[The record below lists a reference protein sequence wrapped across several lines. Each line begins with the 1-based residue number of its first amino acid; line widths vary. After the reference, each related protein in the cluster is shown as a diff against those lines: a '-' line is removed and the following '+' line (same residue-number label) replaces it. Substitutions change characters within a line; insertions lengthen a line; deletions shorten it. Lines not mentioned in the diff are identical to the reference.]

1 MRTILSTILLVVF
14 ASFVGAKTTFT
25 PQDVE
30 RLLSK
35 MTLEE
40 KIGQMLQLNIDTLGE
55 GVGDDFRLD
64 EKRLH
69 EAIAVY
75 KVGSIL
81 NTPGPV
87 AMSTKH
93 WQEIVSRIQEV
104 SMKEIGIPC
113 LYGLDM
119 NHGASYTLGATFF
132 PQNINMGATFNAA
145 LTEEAGRITGY
156 ETRASDCPWTFCP
169 TVDLSRDPRWPRVWE
184 NFGEDALLNAVMGSA
199 AVRGFQ
205 GNDRNH
211 VDAFHIAA
219 CGKHYLGYG
228 SPRTGKDRTPVYM
241 PESEVREKCFAPFKA
256 MVEAGLLSIMV
267 NSGSING
274 QPVHASH
281 KYLTE
286 WLKEGLNWDGMIVT
300 DWSDINN
307 LYLREHV
314 ARDKKDAI
322 RIAINAGIDMSME
335 PYDLQFCTLLK
346 ELVLE
351 GKVSQSRI
359 DDAVRRILTLKY
371 RLGLFDQPNTGAGKA
386 YGDFGS
392 EQFAKVALQAAEES
406 MILLKNENNLLPLAK
421 DKMVN
426 GKLSNCKFLVTG
438 PNANQMRCL
447 NGGWSYTWQGNKT
460 DRFAQQ
466 YNTIFEAL
474 SHRFGSGNVVLE
486 QGVTYV
492 PEGAYYE
499 EDASRIEEAVRA
511 AQNVDVIIAC
521 VGENSYT
528 ETVGNLSDL
537 ALSDNQRRL
546 VKALAQTGKPIVLV
560 LNEGRPRLVS
570 DLEPLCKAVVNV
582 LLPGNYGAD
591 ALARLLAGDANFSGR
606 MPYTYPRNSAELTT
620 YDYRVSEHC
629 DRMAGAYD
637 YDATVNVQW
646 PFGFGLSYT
655 TFAYS
660 HLRVDKQHF
669 TKDDVL
675 TVSVDVTNTGQRLGK
690 ESVLLYSSDLVAS
703 LTPENRRLRAFQ
715 KVSLQPQETRTVTF
729 QLPASEL
736 AFVGSDGLWTL
747 EEGDFLLTIG
757 NDQVKVTCDQTTTW

>member
-1 MRTILSTILLVVF
+1 MRFLLSTILFVVF
-14 ASFVGAKTTFT
+14 ASQAGAKTAFSQ
-25 PQDVE
+25 QDVE
-30 RLLSK
+30 RLLQR

-55 GVGDDFRLD
+55 GIGDDFRLD

-119 NHGASYTLGATFF
+119 NHGASYTQGATFF
-132 PQNINMGATFNAA
+132 PQNINMGATFNPA
-145 LTEEAGRITGY
+145 LTEKAGRITAY

-205 GNDRNH
+205 GPDRNH

-228 SPRTGKDRTPVYM
+228 SPRTGKDRTPVYL

-256 MVEAGLLSIMV
+256 MVEAGMLSVMV

-281 KYLTE
+281 KFLTE

-314 ARDKKDAI
+314 ACDKKDAI

-359 DDAVRRILTLKY
+359 DDAVRRILTLKW
-371 RLGLFDQPNTGAGKA
+371 RLGLFDQPNTGKGKA
-386 YGDFGS
+386 YADFGS

-406 MILLKNENNLLPLAK
+406 MILLKNESDILPLTSHSSPLR
-421 DKMVN
+421 M
-426 GKLSNCKFLVTG
+426 LVTG

-447 NGGWSYTWQGNKT
+447 NGGWSYTWQGHKT
-460 DRFAQQ
+460 DRYAQR
-466 YNTIFEAL
+466 YNTIYEAL
-474 SHRFGSGNVVLE
+474 SNRFGSSNVVLE

-492 PEGAYYE
+492 PEGAYDE
-499 EDASRIEEAVRA
+499 EDASHIEQAVRA

-560 LNEGRPRLVS
+560 LNEGRPRLIS
-570 DLEPLCKAVVNV
+570 DLEPLCQAVVNI

-606 MPYTYPRNSAELTT
+606 MPYTYPRNPAELTT

-660 HLRVDKQHF
+660 NLRVDRQHF

-675 TVSVDVTNTGQRLGK
+675 TVSVDVTNTGTRAGQ

-703 LTPENRRLRAFQ
+703 LTPENRRLRQFE
-715 KVSLQPQETRTVTF
+715 KITLKPGETRIVTF
-729 QLPASEL
+729 RLPARQL
-736 AFVGSDGLWTL
+736 AFVGYDGRWTL
-747 EEGDFLLTIG
+747 EAGEFVLTVG
-757 NDQVKVTCDQTTTW
+757 NQKVTVTCDTTTGWQ

>member
-1 MRTILSTILLVVF
+1 MRILLSTIMVAF

-25 PQDVE
+25 SQDME
-30 RLLSK
+30 QLLQR

-40 KIGQMLQLNIDTLGE
+40 KIGQMLQLNIDGLGT
-55 GVGDDFRLD
+55 GKGDDFKLD
-64 EKRLH
+64 EEKLH

-87 AMSTKH
+87 AMSTKR
-93 WQEIVSRIQEV
+93 WQEVISRIQEV

-119 NHGASYTLGATFF
+119 NHGASYTVGATFF
-132 PQNINMGATFNAA
+132 PQNINMGATFNPA
-145 LTEEAGRITGY
+145 LTEEAGRITAY

-184 NFGEDALLNAVMGSA
+184 NYGEDALVNAVMGSA

-205 GNDRNH
+205 GSDRNH
-211 VDAFHIAA
+211 IDAFHIAA

-228 SPRTGKDRTPVYM
+228 SPRTGKDRTPAYI
-241 PESEVREKCFAPFKA
+241 PENELREKCFAPYKA
-256 MVEAGLLSIMV
+256 MVEAGMLSIMV
-267 NSGSING
+267 NSGSVNG

-281 KYLTE
+281 KWLTE
-286 WLKEGLNWDGMIVT
+286 WLKEGLDWDGMIVT

-307 LYLREHV
+307 LYKREHV

-322 RIAINAGIDMSME
+322 RIAINAGIDMSMD
-335 PYDLQFCTLLK
+335 PYDLKFCTLLK
-346 ELVLE
+346 ELVQE

-359 DDAVRRILTLKY
+359 DDAVRRILLMKY
-371 RLGLFDQPNTGAGKA
+371 RLGLFDQPNTGKGKA
-386 YGDFGS
+386 YADFGS
-392 EQFAKVALQAAEES
+392 GQFAKVALQAAEES
-406 MILLKNENNLLPLAK
+406 IILLKNESGLLPLSAAA
-421 DKMVN
+421 D
-426 GKLSNCKFLVTG
+426 GRGRGLRLLVTG

-447 NGGWSYTWQGNKT
+447 NGGWSYTWQGNLT
-460 DRFAQQ
+460 DRYAQQ
-466 YNTIFEAL
+466 YNTIYEAL
-474 SHRFGSGNVVLE
+474 CNRFGSGNVVIE
-486 QGVTYV
+486 QGVTYI
-492 PEGAYYE
+492 PEGGYQE
-499 EDASRIEEAVRA
+499 EEASHIDDAVRA

-560 LNEGRPRLVS
+560 LNEGRPRLIN
-570 DLEPLCKAVVNV
+570 DLEPLCQAVIDI

-591 ALARLLAGDANFSGR
+591 ALARLLAGDTNFSGR
-606 MPYTYPRNSAELTT
+606 LPYTYPRNSADLTT

-646 PFGFGLSYT
+646 PFGYGLSYT

-660 HLRVDKQHF
+660 NMRVDKPRF
-669 TKDDVL
+669 SKDDIL
-675 TVSVDVTNTGQRLGK
+675 TVSIDVTNTGNREGK
-690 ESVLLYSSDLVAS
+690 ESVLLFSSDLIAS
-703 LTPENRRLRAFQ
+703 LTPENRRLRAFE
-715 KVSLQPQETRTVTF
+715 KVTLQPKETRTVTF
-729 QLPASEL
+729 SLPAKDL
-736 AFVGSDGLWTL
+736 AFVGTDGQWVL
-747 EEGDFLLTIG
+747 EEGDFRLTIG
-757 NDQVKVTCDQTTTW
+757 SEQITVTCE

>member
-241 PESEVREKCFAPFKA
+241 PENEVREKCFAPFKA

-300 DWSDINN
+300 DWADINN

-392 EQFAKVALQAAEES
+392 EQFAGVALQAAEES
-406 MILLKNENNLLPLAK
+406 MILLKNENNLLPLSPQPPAL
-421 DKMVN
+421 KM
-426 GKLSNCKFLVTG
+426 LVTG

-460 DRFAQQ
+460 DRYAQQ

-499 EDASRIEEAVRA
+499 EDASRIEQAVRA
-511 AQNVDVIIAC
+511 AQDVDVIIAC

-537 ALSDNQRRL
+537 ALSHNQRRL

-660 HLRVDKQHF
+660 HLRVDKSHF

-690 ESVLLYSSDLVAS
+690 EAVLLYSSDLVAS

-757 NDQVKVTCDQTTTW
+757 THQVKVTCDQTTTW

>member
-1 MRTILSTILLVVF
+1 MRILLSTIMVAF

-25 PQDVE
+25 SQDME
-30 RLLSK
+30 QLLQR

-40 KIGQMLQLNIDTLGE
+40 KIGQMLQLNIDGLGT
-55 GVGDDFRLD
+55 GKGDDFILD
-64 EKRLH
+64 EEKLH

-87 AMSTKH
+87 AMSTKR
-93 WQEIVSRIQEV
+93 WQEVISRIQEV

-132 PQNINMGATFNAA
+132 PQNINMGATFNPA
-145 LTEEAGRITGY
+145 LTEEAGRITAY

-184 NFGEDALLNAVMGSA
+184 NYGEDALVNAVMGSA

-205 GNDRNH
+205 GSDRNH
-211 VDAFHIAA
+211 IDAFHIAA

-228 SPRTGKDRTPVYM
+228 SPRTGKDRTPAYI
-241 PESEVREKCFAPFKA
+241 PENELREKCFAPYKA
-256 MVEAGLLSIMV
+256 MVEAGMLSIMV
-267 NSGSING
+267 NSGSVNG

-281 KYLTE
+281 KWLTE
-286 WLKEGLNWDGMIVT
+286 WLKEGLDWDGMIVT

-307 LYLREHV
+307 LYKREHV

-322 RIAINAGIDMSME
+322 RIAINAGIDMSMD
-335 PYDLQFCTLLK
+335 PYDLKFCTLLK
-346 ELVLE
+346 ELVQE

-359 DDAVRRILTLKY
+359 DDAVRRILLMKY
-371 RLGLFDQPNTGAGKA
+371 RLGLFDQPNTGKGKA
-386 YGDFGS
+386 YADFGS
-392 EQFAKVALQAAEES
+392 VQFAKVALQAAEES
-406 MILLKNENNLLPLAK
+406 IILLKNESNLLPLAP
-421 DKMVN
+421 
-426 GKLSNCKFLVTG
+426 LSLGEGSGVRLLVTG

-447 NGGWSYTWQGNKT
+447 NGGWSYTWQGNLT
-460 DRFAQQ
+460 DRYAQQ
-466 YNTIFEAL
+466 YNTIYEAL
-474 SHRFGSGNVVLE
+474 CNRFGSGNVVIE
-486 QGVTYV
+486 QGVTYI
-492 PEGAYYE
+492 PEGGYQE
-499 EDASRIEEAVRA
+499 EEASHIDDAVRA

-560 LNEGRPRLVS
+560 LNEGRPRLIN
-570 DLEPLCKAVVNV
+570 DLEPLCQAVIDI

-591 ALARLLAGDANFSGR
+591 ALARLLAGDTNFSGR
-606 MPYTYPRNSAELTT
+606 LPYTYPRNSADLAT

-646 PFGFGLSYT
+646 PFGYGLSYT

-660 HLRVDKQHF
+660 NMRVDKPRF
-669 TKDDVL
+669 SKDDIL
-675 TVSVDVTNTGQRLGK
+675 TVSIDVTNTGNREGK

-703 LTPENRRLRAFQ
+703 LTPENRRLRAFE
-715 KVSLQPQETRTVTF
+715 KVTLQPKETRTVTF
-729 QLPASEL
+729 SLPAKNL
-736 AFVGSDGLWTL
+736 AFVGTDGQWLL
-747 EEGDFLLTIG
+747 EEGDFRLTIG
-757 NDQVKVTCDQTTTW
+757 SEQITVTCE

>member
-1 MRTILSTILLVVF
+1 MRTLLSTIMTVVF

-30 RLLSK
+30 RLLQR

-64 EKRLH
+64 EKRLY

-87 AMSTKH
+87 AMSTKR

-113 LYGLDM
+113 LYGVDM
-119 NHGASYTLGATFF
+119 NHGASYTQGATFF
-132 PQNINMGATFNAA
+132 PQNINMGATFNPA

-184 NFGEDALLNAVMGSA
+184 NYGEDALVNAVMGSA

-256 MVEAGLLSIMV
+256 MVEAGLLSVMV

-307 LYLREHV
+307 LYQREHV

-351 GKVSQSRI
+351 GKVSQHRI
-359 DDAVRRILTLKY
+359 DDAVRRILTLKF
-371 RLGLFDQPNTGAGKA
+371 RLGLFDQPNTGKGKA
-386 YGDFGS
+386 YADFGS
-392 EQFAKVALQAAEES
+392 EKFAKVALQAAEES
-406 MILLKNENNLLPLAK
+406 MILLKNDDKILPLSPQPSAL
-421 DKMVN
+421 KM
-426 GKLSNCKFLVTG
+426 LVTG

-460 DRFAQQ
+460 DRYAQQ
-466 YNTIFEAL
+466 YNTIYEAL
-474 SHRFGSGNVVLE
+474 SNRFGSDNVVLE

-492 PEGAYYE
+492 PEGAYQE
-499 EDASRIEEAVRA
+499 EDASRIEQAVRA
-511 AQNVDVIIAC
+511 AQDVDVIIAC

-546 VKALAQTGKPIVLV
+546 VKALAKTGKPIILV
-560 LNEGRPRLVS
+560 LNEGRPRLVN
-570 DLEPLCKAVVNV
+570 DLEPLCKAVVNI

-591 ALARLLAGDANFSGR
+591 ALVRLLAGDANFSGR

-660 HLRVDKQHF
+660 NLRVDKQRF

-675 TVSVDVTNTGQRLGK
+675 TVSVDVTNTGHRVGK

-703 LTPENRRLRAFQ
+703 LTPENRRLRAFE
-715 KVSLQPQETRTVTF
+715 KILLQPQETRTVTF
-729 QLPASEL
+729 RLPAKDLS
-736 AFVGSDGLWTL
+736 FVGPNGQWLL
-747 EEGDFLLTIG
+747 EEGDFRLTVGSESLL
-757 NDQVKVTCDQTTTW
+757 VTCE

>member
-1 MRTILSTILLVVF
+1 MVAF

-25 PQDVE
+25 SQDME
-30 RLLSK
+30 RLLQR

-40 KIGQMLQLNIDTLGE
+40 KIGQMLQLNIDGLGK
-55 GVGDDFRLD
+55 GKGDDFILD
-64 EKRLH
+64 EEKLH
-69 EAIAVY
+69 EAIGVY

-87 AMSTKH
+87 AMSTKR
-93 WQEIVSRIQEV
+93 WQEVISRIQEV

-132 PQNINMGATFNAA
+132 PQNINMGATFNPA
-145 LTEEAGRITGY
+145 LTEEAGRITAY

-184 NFGEDALLNAVMGSA
+184 NYGEDALVNAVMGSA

-205 GNDRNH
+205 GSDRNH
-211 VDAFHIAA
+211 IDAFHIAA

-228 SPRTGKDRTPVYM
+228 SPRTGKDRTPAYI
-241 PESEVREKCFAPFKA
+241 PENELREKCFAPYKA
-256 MVEAGLLSIMV
+256 MVEAGMLSIMV
-267 NSGSING
+267 NSGSVNG

-281 KYLTE
+281 KWLTE
-286 WLKEGLNWDGMIVT
+286 WLKEGLDWDGMIVT

-307 LYLREHV
+307 LYKREHV

-322 RIAINAGIDMSME
+322 RIAINAGIDMSMD
-335 PYDLQFCTLLK
+335 PYDLKFCTLLK
-346 ELVLE
+346 ELVQE

-359 DDAVRRILTLKY
+359 DDAVRRILLMKY
-371 RLGLFDQPNTGAGKA
+371 RLGLFDQPNTGKGKA
-386 YGDFGS
+386 YADFGCV
-392 EQFAKVALQAAEES
+392 QFAKVALQAAEES
-406 MILLKNENNLLPLAK
+406 IILLKNESGLLPLSP
-421 DKMVN
+421 
-426 GKLSNCKFLVTG
+426 LSLGEGSGVRLLVTG

-447 NGGWSYTWQGNKT
+447 NGGWSYTWQGNLT
-460 DRFAQQ
+460 DRYAQQ
-466 YNTIFEAL
+466 YNTIYEAL
-474 SHRFGSGNVVLE
+474 CNRFGSGNVVIE
-486 QGVTYV
+486 QGVTYI
-492 PEGAYYE
+492 PEGGYQE
-499 EDASRIEEAVRA
+499 EEASHIDDAVRA

-560 LNEGRPRLVS
+560 LNEGRPRLIN
-570 DLEPLCKAVVNV
+570 DLEPLCQAVIDI

-591 ALARLLAGDANFSGR
+591 ALARLLAGDTNFSGR
-606 MPYTYPRNSAELTT
+606 LPYTYPRNSADLAT

-646 PFGFGLSYT
+646 PFGYGLSYT

-660 HLRVDKQHF
+660 NMRVDKPRF
-669 TKDDVL
+669 SKDDIL
-675 TVSVDVTNTGQRLGK
+675 TVSIDVTNTGNREGK

-703 LTPENRRLRAFQ
+703 LTPENRRLRAFE
-715 KVSLQPQETRTVTF
+715 KVTLQPKETRTVTF
-729 QLPASEL
+729 SLPAKDL
-736 AFVGSDGLWTL
+736 AFVGTDGQWVL
-747 EEGDFLLTIG
+747 EEGDFRLTIG
-757 NDQVKVTCDQTTTW
+757 SEQITVTCE

>member
-1 MRTILSTILLVVF
+1 MVAF

-25 PQDVE
+25 SQDME
-30 RLLSK
+30 QLLQR

-40 KIGQMLQLNIDTLGE
+40 KIGQMLQLNIDGLGT
-55 GVGDDFRLD
+55 GKGDDFKLD
-64 EKRLH
+64 EEKLH

-87 AMSTKH
+87 AMSTKR
-93 WQEIVSRIQEV
+93 WQEVISRIQEV

-119 NHGASYTLGATFF
+119 NHGASYTVGATFF
-132 PQNINMGATFNAA
+132 PQNINMGATFNPA
-145 LTEEAGRITGY
+145 LTEEAGRITAY

-184 NFGEDALLNAVMGSA
+184 NYGEDALVNAVMGSA

-205 GNDRNH
+205 GSDRNH
-211 VDAFHIAA
+211 IDAFHIAA

-228 SPRTGKDRTPVYM
+228 SPRTGKDRTPAYI
-241 PESEVREKCFAPFKA
+241 PENELREKCFAPYKA
-256 MVEAGLLSIMV
+256 MVEAGMLSIMV
-267 NSGSING
+267 NSGSVNG

-281 KYLTE
+281 KWLTE
-286 WLKEGLNWDGMIVT
+286 WLKEGLDWDGMIVT

-307 LYLREHV
+307 LYKREHV

-322 RIAINAGIDMSME
+322 RIAINAGIDMSMD
-335 PYDLQFCTLLK
+335 PYDLKFCTLLK
-346 ELVLE
+346 ELVQE

-359 DDAVRRILTLKY
+359 DDAVRRILLMKY
-371 RLGLFDQPNTGAGKA
+371 RLGLFDQPNTGKGKA
-386 YGDFGS
+386 YADFGS
-392 EQFAKVALQAAEES
+392 GQFAKVALQAAEES
-406 MILLKNENNLLPLAK
+406 IILLKNESNLLPLAP
-421 DKMVN
+421 
-426 GKLSNCKFLVTG
+426 LSLGEGSGVRLLVTG

-447 NGGWSYTWQGNKT
+447 NGGWSYTWQGNLT
-460 DRFAQQ
+460 DRYAQQ
-466 YNTIFEAL
+466 YNTIYEAL
-474 SHRFGSGNVVLE
+474 CNRFGSGNVVIE
-486 QGVTYV
+486 QGVTYI
-492 PEGAYYE
+492 PEGGYQE
-499 EDASRIEEAVRA
+499 EEASHIDDAVRA

-560 LNEGRPRLVS
+560 LNEGRPRLIN
-570 DLEPLCKAVVNV
+570 DLEPLCQAVIDI

-591 ALARLLAGDANFSGR
+591 ALARLLAGDTNFSGR
-606 MPYTYPRNSAELTT
+606 LPYTYPRNSADLTT

-646 PFGFGLSYT
+646 PFGYGLSYT

-660 HLRVDKQHF
+660 NMRVDKPRF
-669 TKDDVL
+669 SKDDVL
-675 TVSVDVTNTGQRLGK
+675 TISIDVTNTGNREGK
-690 ESVLLYSSDLVAS
+690 ESVLLFSSDLVAS
-703 LTPENRRLRAFQ
+703 LTPENRRLRAFE
-715 KVSLQPQETRTVTF
+715 KVTLQPKETRTVTF
-729 QLPASEL
+729 SLPAKDL
-736 AFVGSDGLWTL
+736 AFVGTDGQWVL
-747 EEGDFLLTIG
+747 EEGDFRLTIG
-757 NDQVKVTCDQTTTW
+757 SEQITVTCE

>member
-1 MRTILSTILLVVF
+1 MRTLLSTIMTVVF

-30 RLLSK
+30 RLLQR

-64 EKRLH
+64 EKRLY

-119 NHGASYTLGATFF
+119 NHGASYTQGATFF
-132 PQNINMGATFNAA
+132 PQNINMGATFNPA

-184 NFGEDALLNAVMGSA
+184 NFGEDALVNAVMGSA

-256 MVEAGLLSIMV
+256 MVEAGLLSVMV

-300 DWSDINN
+300 DWADINN

-359 DDAVRRILTLKY
+359 DDAVRRILTLKF
-371 RLGLFDQPNTGAGKA
+371 RLGLFDQPNTGKGKA
-386 YGDFGS
+386 YADFGS
-392 EQFAKVALQAAEES
+392 EKFAKVALQAAEES
-406 MILLKNENNLLPLAK
+406 MILLKNENNILPLSSG
-421 DKMVN
+421 VR
-426 GKLSNCKFLVTG
+426 LLVTG

-460 DRFAQQ
+460 DRYAQQ
-466 YNTIFEAL
+466 YNTIYEAL
-474 SHRFGSGNVVLE
+474 SNRFGSSNVMLE

-492 PEGAYYE
+492 PEGAYDE
-499 EDASRIEEAVRA
+499 EDASRIEQAVRA
-511 AQNVDVIIAC
+511 AQDVDVIIAC

-546 VKALAQTGKPIVLV
+546 VKALAKTGKPIILV
-560 LNEGRPRLVS
+560 LNEGRPRLVN
-570 DLEPLCKAVVNV
+570 DLEPLCKAVVNI

-591 ALARLLAGDANFSGR
+591 ALVRLLAGDANFSGR

-655 TFAYS
+655 TFAYNN
-660 HLRVDKQHF
+660 LRVDKQRF

-675 TVSVDVTNTGQRLGK
+675 TVSVDVTNTGHRVGK

-703 LTPENRRLRAFQ
+703 LTPENRRLRAFE
-715 KVSLQPQETRTVTF
+715 KISLQPQETRTVTF
-729 QLPASEL
+729 RLPAQDLS
-736 AFVGSDGLWTL
+736 FVGPDGQWLL
-747 EEGDFLLTIG
+747 EEGDFRLTIG
-757 NDQVKVTCDQTTTW
+757 SESMLVTCE

>member
-1 MRTILSTILLVVF
+1 MRILLSTIMVAF

-25 PQDVE
+25 SQDME
-30 RLLSK
+30 QLLQR

-40 KIGQMLQLNIDTLGE
+40 KIGQMLQLNIDGLGT
-55 GVGDDFRLD
+55 GKGDDFKLD
-64 EKRLH
+64 EEKLH
-69 EAIAVY
+69 EAIGVY

-87 AMSTKH
+87 AMSTKR
-93 WQEIVSRIQEV
+93 WQEVISRIQEV

-132 PQNINMGATFNAA
+132 PQNINMGATFNPA
-145 LTEEAGRITGY
+145 LTEEAGRITAY

-184 NFGEDALLNAVMGSA
+184 NYGEDALVNAVMGSA

-205 GNDRNH
+205 GSDRNH
-211 VDAFHIAA
+211 IDAFHIAA

-228 SPRTGKDRTPVYM
+228 SPRTGKDRTPAYI
-241 PESEVREKCFAPFKA
+241 PENELREKCFAPYKA
-256 MVEAGLLSIMV
+256 MVEAGMLSIMV
-267 NSGSING
+267 NSGSVNG

-281 KYLTE
+281 KWLTE
-286 WLKEGLNWDGMIVT
+286 WLKEGLDWDGMIVT

-307 LYLREHV
+307 LYKREHV

-322 RIAINAGIDMSME
+322 RIAINAGIDMSMD
-335 PYDLQFCTLLK
+335 PYDLKFCTLLK
-346 ELVLE
+346 ELVQE

-359 DDAVRRILTLKY
+359 DDAVRRILLMKY
-371 RLGLFDQPNTGAGKA
+371 RLGLFDQPNTGKGKA
-386 YGDFGS
+386 YADFGS
-392 EQFAKVALQAAEES
+392 VQFAKVALQAAEES
-406 MILLKNENNLLPLAK
+406 IILLKNESNLLPLAP
-421 DKMVN
+421 
-426 GKLSNCKFLVTG
+426 LSLGEGSGVRLLVTG

-447 NGGWSYTWQGNKT
+447 NGGWSYTWQGNLT
-460 DRFAQQ
+460 DRYAQQ
-466 YNTIFEAL
+466 YNTIYEAL
-474 SHRFGSGNVVLE
+474 SNRFGSGNVVIE
-486 QGVTYV
+486 QGVTYI
-492 PEGAYYE
+492 PEGGYQE
-499 EDASRIEEAVRA
+499 EEASHIDDAVRA

-560 LNEGRPRLVS
+560 LNEGRPRLIN
-570 DLEPLCKAVVNV
+570 DLEPLCQAVIDI

-591 ALARLLAGDANFSGR
+591 ALARLLAGDTNFSGR
-606 MPYTYPRNSAELTT
+606 LPYTYPRNSADLAT

-646 PFGFGLSYT
+646 PFGYGLSYT

-660 HLRVDKQHF
+660 NMRVDKPRF
-669 TKDDVL
+669 SKDDIL
-675 TVSVDVTNTGQRLGK
+675 TVSIDVTNTGNREGK
-690 ESVLLYSSDLVAS
+690 ESVLLFSSDLVAS
-703 LTPENRRLRAFQ
+703 LTPENRRLRAFE
-715 KVSLQPQETRTVTF
+715 KVTLQPKETRTVTF
-729 QLPASEL
+729 SLPAKDL
-736 AFVGSDGLWTL
+736 AFVGTDGQWVL
-747 EEGDFLLTIG
+747 EEGDFRLTIG
-757 NDQVKVTCDQTTTW
+757 SEQITVTCDETSSWK

>member
-1 MRTILSTILLVVF
+1 MTKRTLFSTLFFVVF
-14 ASFVGAKTTFT
+14 AFQVGAKTTFT
-25 PQDVE
+25 SQDLE
-30 RLLSK
+30 QLLQR
-35 MTLEE
+35 MTLDE
-40 KIGQMLQLNIDTLGE
+40 KIGQMLQLNIDGLGE
-55 GVGDDFRLD
+55 GSGDDFKLD
-64 EKRLH
+64 EQKLH
-69 EAIAVY
+69 EAIATY

-87 AMSTKH
+87 AMSTKR
-93 WQEIVSRIQEV
+93 WQELVSRIQEV

-119 NHGASYTLGATFF
+119 NHGATYTQGATFF
-132 PQNINMGATFNAA
+132 PQNINMGATFNPA
-145 LTEEAGRITGY
+145 LTQEAGRITAY

-184 NFGEDALLNAVMGSA
+184 NFGEDALVNAVMGSA

-205 GNDRNH
+205 GDDRNH

-228 SPRTGKDRTPVYM
+228 SPRTGKDRTPAYM

-256 MVEAGLLSIMV
+256 MVEAGLLSVMV

-307 LYLREHV
+307 LYKREHV

-322 RIAINAGIDMSME
+322 RIAINAGIDMSMD

-346 ELVLE
+346 ELVQE

-359 DDAVRRILTLKY
+359 DDAVRRILLLKY
-371 RLGLFDQPNTGAGKA
+371 RLGLFDQPNTGKGKA
-386 YGDFGS
+386 YADFGS
-392 EQFAKVALQAAEES
+392 RQSAQVALQAAEES
-406 MILLKNENNLLPLAK
+406 MVLLKNESNLLPLTPQPSSITPHPSS
-421 DKMVN
+421 
-426 GKLSNCKFLVTG
+426 LRLLVTG

-447 NGGWSYTWQGNKT
+447 NGGWSYTWQGNQT
-460 DRFAQQ
+460 DRYAQQ
-466 YNTIFEAL
+466 YNTIYEAL
-474 SHRFGSGNVVLE
+474 SNRFGSSNVVLE

-492 PEGAYYE
+492 PEGAYQE
-499 EDASRIEEAVRA
+499 EIATGIEEAVRA

-560 LNEGRPRLVS
+560 LNEGRPRLIN
-570 DLEPLCKAVVNV
+570 DLEPLCQAVIDI
-582 LLPGNYGAD
+582 LLPGNYGGD

-606 MPYTYPRNSAELTT
+606 MPYTYPRNSADLTT

-629 DRMAGAYD
+629 ERMEGAYD

-646 PFGFGLSYT
+646 PFGYGLSYT

-660 HLRVDKQHF
+660 NLRVDKPHF

-675 TVSVDVTNTGQRLGK
+675 TVSIDVTNTGLREGK

-703 LTPENRRLRAFQ
+703 LTPENRRLRAFE
-715 KVSLQPQETRTVTF
+715 KVTLQPQEKRTVTF
-729 QLPASEL
+729 SLPAKDLS
-736 AFVGSDGLWTL
+736 FVGLEGQWLL
-747 EEGDFLLTIG
+747 EEGDFRLTCG
-757 NDQVKVTCDQTTTW
+757 TEQVTITCE

>member
-1 MRTILSTILLVVF
+1 MRILLSTIMVAF

-25 PQDVE
+25 SQDME
-30 RLLSK
+30 QLLQR

-40 KIGQMLQLNIDTLGE
+40 KIGQMLQLNIDGLGK
-55 GVGDDFRLD
+55 GKGDDFILD
-64 EKRLH
+64 EEKLH
-69 EAIAVY
+69 EAIGVY

-87 AMSTKH
+87 AMSTKR
-93 WQEIVSRIQEV
+93 WQEVISRIQEV

-113 LYGLDM
+113 IYGLDM

-132 PQNINMGATFNAA
+132 PQNINMGATFNPA
-145 LTEEAGRITGY
+145 LTEEAGRITAY

-184 NFGEDALLNAVMGSA
+184 NYGEDALVNAVMGSA

-205 GNDRNH
+205 GSDRNH
-211 VDAFHIAA
+211 IDAFHIAA

-228 SPRTGKDRTPVYM
+228 SPRTGKDRTPAYI
-241 PESEVREKCFAPFKA
+241 PENELREKCFAPYKA
-256 MVEAGLLSIMV
+256 MVEAGMLSIMV
-267 NSGSING
+267 NSGSVNG

-281 KYLTE
+281 KWLTE
-286 WLKEGLNWDGMIVT
+286 WLKEGLDWDGMIVT

-307 LYLREHV
+307 LYKREHV

-322 RIAINAGIDMSME
+322 RIAINAGIDMSMD
-335 PYDLQFCTLLK
+335 PYDLKFCTLLK
-346 ELVLE
+346 ELVQE

-359 DDAVRRILTLKY
+359 DDAVRRILLMKY
-371 RLGLFDQPNTGAGKA
+371 RLGLFDQPNTGKGKA
-386 YGDFGS
+386 YADFGS
-392 EQFAKVALQAAEES
+392 VQFAKVALQAAEES
-406 MILLKNENNLLPLAK
+406 IILLKNESNLLPLAP
-421 DKMVN
+421 
-426 GKLSNCKFLVTG
+426 LSLGEGSGVRLLVTG

-447 NGGWSYTWQGNKT
+447 NGGWSYTWQGNLT
-460 DRFAQQ
+460 DRYAQQ
-466 YNTIFEAL
+466 YNTIYEAL
-474 SHRFGSGNVVLE
+474 SNRFGSGNVVIE
-486 QGVTYV
+486 QGVTYI
-492 PEGAYYE
+492 PEGGYQE
-499 EDASRIEEAVRA
+499 EEASHIDDAVRA

-528 ETVGNLSDL
+528 ETVGNLSEL

-560 LNEGRPRLVS
+560 LNEGRPRLIN
-570 DLEPLCKAVVNV
+570 DLEPLCQAVIDI

-591 ALARLLAGDANFSGR
+591 ALARLLAGDTNFSGR
-606 MPYTYPRNSAELTT
+606 LPYTYPRNSADLTT

-646 PFGFGLSYT
+646 PFGYGLSYT

-660 HLRVDKQHF
+660 NMRVDKPRF
-669 TKDDVL
+669 SKDDIL
-675 TVSVDVTNTGQRLGK
+675 TVSIDVTNTGNREGK

-703 LTPENRRLRAFQ
+703 LTPENRRLRAFE
-715 KVSLQPQETRTVTF
+715 KVTLQPKETRTVTF
-729 QLPASEL
+729 SLPAKDL
-736 AFVGSDGLWTL
+736 AFVRTDGQWVL
-747 EEGDFLLTIG
+747 EEGDFRLTIG
-757 NDQVKVTCDQTTTW
+757 SERLTVTCE

>member
-1 MRTILSTILLVVF
+1 MVAF

-25 PQDVE
+25 SQDME
-30 RLLSK
+30 QLLQR

-40 KIGQMLQLNIDTLGE
+40 KIGQMLQLNIDGLGT
-55 GVGDDFRLD
+55 GKGDDFKLD
-64 EKRLH
+64 EEKLH

-87 AMSTKH
+87 AMSTKR
-93 WQEIVSRIQEV
+93 WQEVISRIQEV

-132 PQNINMGATFNAA
+132 PQNINMGATFNPA
-145 LTEEAGRITGY
+145 LTEEAGRITAY

-184 NFGEDALLNAVMGSA
+184 NYGEDALVNAVMGSA

-205 GNDRNH
+205 GSDRNH
-211 VDAFHIAA
+211 IDAFHIAA

-228 SPRTGKDRTPVYM
+228 SPRTGKDRTPAYI
-241 PESEVREKCFAPFKA
+241 PENELREKCFAPYKA
-256 MVEAGLLSIMV
+256 MVEAGMLSIMV
-267 NSGSING
+267 NSGSVNG

-281 KYLTE
+281 KWLTE

-307 LYLREHV
+307 LYKREHV

-322 RIAINAGIDMSME
+322 RIAINAGIDMSMD
-335 PYDLQFCTLLK
+335 PYDLKFCTLLK
-346 ELVLE
+346 ELVQE

-359 DDAVRRILTLKY
+359 DDAVRRILLMKY
-371 RLGLFDQPNTGAGKA
+371 RLGLFDQPNTGKGKA
-386 YGDFGS
+386 YADFGS
-392 EQFAKVALQAAEES
+392 VQFAKVALQAAEES
-406 MILLKNENNLLPLAK
+406 IILLKNESNLLPSLPSP
-421 DKMVN
+421 VE
-426 GKLSNCKFLVTG
+426 GVSLRLLVTG

-447 NGGWSYTWQGNKT
+447 NGGWSYTWQGNLT
-460 DRFAQQ
+460 DRYAQQ
-466 YNTIFEAL
+466 YNTIYEAL
-474 SHRFGSGNVVLE
+474 CNRFGSGNVVIE
-486 QGVTYV
+486 QGVTYI
-492 PEGAYYE
+492 PEGGYQE
-499 EDASRIEEAVRA
+499 EEASHIDDAVRA

-560 LNEGRPRLVS
+560 LNEGRPRLIN
-570 DLEPLCKAVVNV
+570 DLEPLCQAVIDI

-591 ALARLLAGDANFSGR
+591 ALARLLAGDTNFSGR
-606 MPYTYPRNSAELTT
+606 LPYTYPRNSADLTT

-646 PFGFGLSYT
+646 PFGYGLSYT

-660 HLRVDKQHF
+660 NMRVDKPRF
-669 TKDDVL
+669 SKDDIL
-675 TVSVDVTNTGQRLGK
+675 TVSIDVTNTGNREGK

-703 LTPENRRLRAFQ
+703 LTPENRRLRAFE
-715 KVSLQPQETRTVTF
+715 KVTLQPQETRTVTF
-729 QLPASEL
+729 SLPAKDL
-736 AFVGSDGLWTL
+736 AFVGTDGQWVL
-747 EEGDFLLTIG
+747 EEGDFRLTIG
-757 NDQVKVTCDQTTTW
+757 SEQLTVTCE

>member
-1 MRTILSTILLVVF
+1 MRILLSTIMVAF

-25 PQDVE
+25 SQDME
-30 RLLSK
+30 RLLQR

-40 KIGQMLQLNIDTLGE
+40 KIGQMLQLNIDGLGT
-55 GVGDDFRLD
+55 GKGDDFKLD
-64 EKRLH
+64 EEKLH

-87 AMSTKH
+87 AMSTKR
-93 WQEIVSRIQEV
+93 WQEVISRIQEV

-132 PQNINMGATFNAA
+132 PQNINMGATFNPA
-145 LTEEAGRITGY
+145 LTEEAGRITAY

-184 NFGEDALLNAVMGSA
+184 NYGEDALVNAVMGSA

-205 GNDRNH
+205 GSDRNH
-211 VDAFHIAA
+211 IDAFHIAA

-228 SPRTGKDRTPVYM
+228 SPRTGKDRTPAYI
-241 PESEVREKCFAPFKA
+241 PENELREKCFAPYKA
-256 MVEAGLLSIMV
+256 MVEAGMLSIMV
-267 NSGSING
+267 NSGSVNG

-281 KYLTE
+281 KWLTE
-286 WLKEGLNWDGMIVT
+286 WLKEGLGWDGMIVT

-307 LYLREHV
+307 LYKREHV

-322 RIAINAGIDMSME
+322 RIAINAGIDMSMD
-335 PYDLQFCTLLK
+335 PYDLKFCTLLK
-346 ELVLE
+346 ELVQE

-359 DDAVRRILTLKY
+359 DDAVRRILLMKY
-371 RLGLFDQPNTGAGKA
+371 RLGLFDQPNTGKGKA
-386 YGDFGS
+386 YTDFGS
-392 EQFAKVALQAAEES
+392 VQFAKVALQAAEES
-406 MILLKNENNLLPLAK
+406 IILLKNESNLLPLAP
-421 DKMVN
+421 
-426 GKLSNCKFLVTG
+426 LSLGEGSGVRLLVTG

-447 NGGWSYTWQGNKT
+447 NGGWSYTWQGNLT
-460 DRFAQQ
+460 DRYAQQ
-466 YNTIFEAL
+466 YNTIYEAL
-474 SHRFGSGNVVLE
+474 CNRFGSGNVVIE
-486 QGVTYV
+486 QGVTYI
-492 PEGAYYE
+492 PEGGYQE
-499 EDASRIEEAVRA
+499 EETSHIDDAVRA

-560 LNEGRPRLVS
+560 LNEGRPRLIN
-570 DLEPLCKAVVNV
+570 DLEPLCQAVIDI

-591 ALARLLAGDANFSGR
+591 ALARLLAGDTNFSGR
-606 MPYTYPRNSAELTT
+606 LPYTYPRNSADLTT

-646 PFGFGLSYT
+646 PFGYGLSYT

-660 HLRVDKQHF
+660 NMRVDKPRF
-669 TKDDVL
+669 SKDDIL
-675 TVSVDVTNTGQRLGK
+675 TVSIDVTNTGNREGK
-690 ESVLLYSSDLVAS
+690 ESILLYSSDLVAS
-703 LTPENRRLRAFQ
+703 LTPENRRLRAFE
-715 KVSLQPQETRTVTF
+715 KVTLQPQETRTVTF
-729 QLPASEL
+729 SLPAKDL
-736 AFVGSDGLWTL
+736 AFVGTDGQWVL
-747 EEGDFLLTIG
+747 EEGDFRLTIG
-757 NDQVKVTCDQTTTW
+757 SEQLTVTCE

>member
-1 MRTILSTILLVVF
+1 MRILLSTIMVAF

-25 PQDVE
+25 SQDME
-30 RLLSK
+30 QLLQR

-40 KIGQMLQLNIDTLGE
+40 KIGQMLQLNIDGLGT
-55 GVGDDFRLD
+55 GKGDDFKLD
-64 EKRLH
+64 EEKLH
-69 EAIAVY
+69 EAIGVY

-87 AMSTKH
+87 AMSTKR
-93 WQEIVSRIQEV
+93 WQEVISRIQEV

-132 PQNINMGATFNAA
+132 PQNINMGATFNPA
-145 LTEEAGRITGY
+145 LTEEAGRITAY
-156 ETRASDCPWTFCP
+156 ETRASNCPWTFCP

-184 NFGEDALLNAVMGSA
+184 NYGEDALVNAVMGSA

-205 GNDRNH
+205 GSDRNH
-211 VDAFHIAA
+211 IDAFHIAA

-228 SPRTGKDRTPVYM
+228 SPRTGKDRTPAYI
-241 PESEVREKCFAPFKA
+241 PENELREKCFAPYKA
-256 MVEAGLLSIMV
+256 MVEAGMLSIMV
-267 NSGSING
+267 NSGSVNG

-281 KYLTE
+281 KWLTE
-286 WLKEGLNWDGMIVT
+286 WLKEGLDWDGMIVT

-307 LYLREHV
+307 LYKREHV

-322 RIAINAGIDMSME
+322 RIAINAGIDMSMD
-335 PYDLQFCTLLK
+335 PYDLKFCTLLK
-346 ELVLE
+346 ELVQE

-359 DDAVRRILTLKY
+359 DDAVRRILLMKY
-371 RLGLFDQPNTGAGKA
+371 RLGLFDQPNTGKGKA
-386 YGDFGS
+386 YADFGS
-392 EQFAKVALQAAEES
+392 VQFAKVALQAAEES
-406 MILLKNENNLLPLAK
+406 IILLKNESNLLPLAP
-421 DKMVN
+421 
-426 GKLSNCKFLVTG
+426 LSLGEGSGVRLLVTG

-447 NGGWSYTWQGNKT
+447 NGGWSYTWQGNLT
-460 DRFAQQ
+460 DRYAQQ
-466 YNTIFEAL
+466 YNTIYEAL
-474 SHRFGSGNVVLE
+474 CNRFGSGNVVIE
-486 QGVTYV
+486 QGVTYI
-492 PEGAYYE
+492 PEGGYQE
-499 EDASRIEEAVRA
+499 EEASHIDDAVRA

-560 LNEGRPRLVS
+560 LNEGRPRLIN
-570 DLEPLCKAVVNV
+570 DLEPLCQAVIDI

-591 ALARLLAGDANFSGR
+591 ALARLLAGDTNFSGR
-606 MPYTYPRNSAELTT
+606 LPYTYPRNSADLTT

-646 PFGFGLSYT
+646 PFGYGLSYT

-660 HLRVDKQHF
+660 NMRVDKPRF
-669 TKDDVL
+669 SKDDIL
-675 TVSVDVTNTGQRLGK
+675 TVSIDVTNTGNREGK

-703 LTPENRRLRAFQ
+703 LTPENRRLRAFE
-715 KVSLQPQETRTVTF
+715 KVTLQPKETRTVTF
-729 QLPASEL
+729 SLPAKDL
-736 AFVGSDGLWTL
+736 AFVGTDGQWVL
-747 EEGDFLLTIG
+747 EEGDFRLTIG
-757 NDQVKVTCDQTTTW
+757 SEQITVTCDETSSWK

>member
-1 MRTILSTILLVVF
+1 MVAF

-25 PQDVE
+25 SQDME
-30 RLLSK
+30 QLLQR

-40 KIGQMLQLNIDTLGE
+40 KIGQMLQLNIDGLGT
-55 GVGDDFRLD
+55 GKGDDFKLD
-64 EKRLH
+64 EEKLH

-87 AMSTKH
+87 AMSTKR
-93 WQEIVSRIQEV
+93 WQEVISRIQEV

-132 PQNINMGATFNAA
+132 PQNINMGATFNPA
-145 LTEEAGRITGY
+145 LTEEAGRITAY

-184 NFGEDALLNAVMGSA
+184 NYGEDALVNAVMGSA

-205 GNDRNH
+205 GSDRNH
-211 VDAFHIAA
+211 IDAFHIAA

-228 SPRTGKDRTPVYM
+228 SPRTGKDRTPAYI
-241 PESEVREKCFAPFKA
+241 PENELREKCFAPYKA
-256 MVEAGLLSIMV
+256 MVEAGMLSIMV
-267 NSGSING
+267 NSGSVNG

-281 KYLTE
+281 KWLTE
-286 WLKEGLNWDGMIVT
+286 WLKEGLDWDGMIVT

-307 LYLREHV
+307 LYKREHV

-322 RIAINAGIDMSME
+322 RIAINAGIDMSMD
-335 PYDLQFCTLLK
+335 PYDLKFCTLLK
-346 ELVLE
+346 ELVQE

-359 DDAVRRILTLKY
+359 DDAVRRILLMKY
-371 RLGLFDQPNTGAGKA
+371 RLGLFDQPNTGKGKA
-386 YGDFGS
+386 YADFGS
-392 EQFAKVALQAAEES
+392 GQFAKVALQAAEES
-406 MILLKNENNLLPLAK
+406 IILLKNESGLLPLSAAA
-421 DKMVN
+421 D
-426 GKLSNCKFLVTG
+426 GGGRGLRLLVTG

-447 NGGWSYTWQGNKT
+447 NGGWSYTWQGNLT
-460 DRFAQQ
+460 DRYAQQ
-466 YNTIFEAL
+466 YNTIYEAL
-474 SHRFGSGNVVLE
+474 CNRFGSDNVVIE
-486 QGVTYV
+486 QGVTYI
-492 PEGAYYE
+492 PEGGYQE
-499 EDASRIEEAVRA
+499 EEASHIDDAVRA

-560 LNEGRPRLVS
+560 LNEGRPRLIN
-570 DLEPLCKAVVNV
+570 DLEPLCQAVIDI

-591 ALARLLAGDANFSGR
+591 ALARLLAGDTNFSGR
-606 MPYTYPRNSAELTT
+606 LPYTYPRNSADLTT

-646 PFGFGLSYT
+646 PFGYGLSYT

-660 HLRVDKQHF
+660 NMRVDKPRF
-669 TKDDVL
+669 SKDDIL
-675 TVSVDVTNTGQRLGK
+675 TVSIDVTNTGNREGK
-690 ESVLLYSSDLVAS
+690 ESVLLFSSDLVAS
-703 LTPENRRLRAFQ
+703 LTPENRRLRAFE
-715 KVSLQPQETRTVTF
+715 KVTLQPQETRTVTF
-729 QLPASEL
+729 SLPAKDL
-736 AFVGSDGLWTL
+736 AFVGTDGQWVL
-747 EEGDFLLTIG
+747 EEGDFRLTIG
-757 NDQVKVTCDQTTTW
+757 SEQITVTCE

>member
-1 MRTILSTILLVVF
+1 MRILLSTIMVAF

-25 PQDVE
+25 SQDME
-30 RLLSK
+30 QLLQR
-35 MTLEE
+35 MTLDE
-40 KIGQMLQLNIDTLGE
+40 KIGQMLQLNIDGLGK
-55 GVGDDFRLD
+55 GKGDDFILD
-64 EKRLH
+64 EEKLH
-69 EAIAVY
+69 ETIAVY

-87 AMSTKH
+87 AMSTKR
-93 WQEIVSRIQEV
+93 WQELVSRIQEV

-132 PQNINMGATFNAA
+132 PQNINMGATFNPA
-145 LTEEAGRITGY
+145 LTLEAGRITAY
-156 ETRASDCPWTFCP
+156 ETRASDCPWTFSP

-184 NFGEDALLNAVMGSA
+184 NYGEDALVNAVMGSA

-205 GNDRNH
+205 GDDREH
-211 VDAFHIAA
+211 IDAFHIAA

-228 SPRTGKDRTPVYM
+228 SPRTGKDRTPAYM
-241 PESEVREKCFAPFKA
+241 PENELREKCFAPYKA
-256 MVEAGLLSIMV
+256 MVEAGMLSIMV
-267 NSGSING
+267 NSGSVNG
-274 QPVHASH
+274 QPIHASH

-307 LYLREHV
+307 LYKREHV

-322 RIAINAGIDMSME
+322 RIAINAGIDMSMD

-359 DDAVRRILTLKY
+359 DDAVRRILLLKY
-371 RLGLFDQPNTGAGKA
+371 RLGLFDQPNTGKGKA
-386 YGDFGS
+386 YADFGS
-392 EQFAKVALQAAEES
+392 EKSAKVALQAAEES
-406 MILLKNENNLLPLAK
+406 IILLKNESNLLPLAP
-421 DKMVN
+421 
-426 GKLSNCKFLVTG
+426 LSSGEGSGMRLLVTG

-447 NGGWSYTWQGNKT
+447 NGGWSYTWQGNLT
-460 DRFAQQ
+460 DRYAQQ
-466 YNTIFEAL
+466 YNTIYEAL
-474 SHRFGSGNVVLE
+474 SNRFGSSNVVLE

-492 PEGAYYE
+492 PEGAYQE
-499 EDASRIEEAVRA
+499 EEASRIDEAVRA

-537 ALSDNQRRL
+537 ALSENQRRL
-546 VKALAQTGKPIVLV
+546 VKALAQTGKPIILV
-560 LNEGRPRLVS
+560 LNEGRPRLVN
-570 DLEPLCKAVVNV
+570 DLEPLCQAVIDI

-606 MPYTYPRNSAELTT
+606 LPYTYPRNSADLAT

-629 DRMAGAYD
+629 ERMAGAYD

-646 PFGFGLSYT
+646 PFGYGLSYT

-660 HLRVDKQHF
+660 NMRIDKPRF
-669 TKDDVL
+669 SKDDIL
-675 TVSVDVTNTGQRLGK
+675 TVSIDVTNTGNREGK
-690 ESVLLYSSDLVAS
+690 ESVMLYSTDLVAS
-703 LTPENRRLRAFQ
+703 LTPENRRLRAFE

-729 QLPASEL
+729 RLPAKDLS
-736 AFVGSDGLWTL
+736 FVGADGQWVL
-747 EEGDFLLTIG
+747 EEGDFRLTIG
-757 NDQVKVTCDQTTTW
+757 SEQQTITCE

>member
-1 MRTILSTILLVVF
+1 MRTLISTILLVVF
-14 ASFVGAKTTFT
+14 ASVAGAKTAFS
-25 PQDVE
+25 PEDVE
-30 RLLSK
+30 KLLSR

-211 VDAFHIAA
+211 VDVFHIAA

-228 SPRTGKDRTPVYM
+228 SPRTGKDRTPVYL

-351 GKVSQSRI
+351 GKVSRSRI

-406 MILLKNENNLLPLAK
+406 MILLKNENNLLPLSPQPSAL
-421 DKMVN
+421 KM
-426 GKLSNCKFLVTG
+426 LVTG

-474 SHRFGSGNVVLE
+474 SNRFGSGNVVLE

-660 HLRVDKQHF
+660 NLRVDKSHF

-675 TVSVDVTNTGQRLGK
+675 QVSVDVTNTGQRAGSH
-690 ESVLLYSSDLVAS
+690 SVLLYSSDLVAS

-729 QLPASEL
+729 QLPASDL
-736 AFVGSDGLWTL
+736 AFVGYDGHWTL
-747 EEGDFLLTIG
+747 EEGDFLLTVG
-757 NDQVKVTCDQTTTW
+757 TDQLTVTCDTTFTWPQANK

>member
-1 MRTILSTILLVVF
+1 MTVVF

-30 RLLSK
+30 RLLQR

-64 EKRLH
+64 EKRLY

-87 AMSTKH
+87 AMSTKR
-93 WQEIVSRIQEV
+93 WQEMVSRIQEV

-119 NHGASYTLGATFF
+119 NHGASYTQGATFF

-184 NFGEDALLNAVMGSA
+184 NFGEDALVNAVMGSA

-300 DWSDINN
+300 DWADINN

-322 RIAINAGIDMSME
+322 RIAINAGIDMSMD

-359 DDAVRRILTLKY
+359 DDAVRRILTLKF
-371 RLGLFDQPNTGAGKA
+371 RLGLFDQPNTGKGKA
-386 YGDFGS
+386 YADFGS
-392 EQFAKVALQAAEES
+392 EKFAKVALQAAEES
-406 MILLKNENNLLPLAK
+406 MILLKNENNILPLSPQPSAL
-421 DKMVN
+421 KM
-426 GKLSNCKFLVTG
+426 LVTG

-460 DRFAQQ
+460 DRYAQQ
-466 YNTIFEAL
+466 YNTIYEAL
-474 SHRFGSGNVVLE
+474 SNRFGSDNVVLE

-492 PEGAYYE
+492 PEGAYQE
-499 EDASRIEEAVRA
+499 EDASRIEQAARA
-511 AQNVDVIIAC
+511 AQDVDVIIAC

-537 ALSDNQRRL
+537 ALSDNQRCL
-546 VKALAQTGKPIVLV
+546 VKALAKTGKPIILV
-560 LNEGRPRLVS
+560 LNEGRPRLVN
-570 DLEPLCKAVVNV
+570 DLEPLCKAVVNI

-591 ALARLLAGDANFSGR
+591 ALVRLLAGDANFSGR
-606 MPYTYPRNSAELTT
+606 MPYTYPRNSADLTT

-655 TFAYS
+655 TFAYNN
-660 HLRVDKQHF
+660 LRVDKQRF

-675 TVSVDVTNTGQRLGK
+675 TVSVDVTNTGHRAGK

-703 LTPENRRLRAFQ
+703 LTPENRRLRAFE
-715 KVSLQPQETRTVTF
+715 KISLQPQETRTVTF
-729 QLPASEL
+729 RLPAKDLS
-736 AFVGSDGLWTL
+736 FVGPDGQWLL
-747 EEGDFLLTIG
+747 EEGDFRLTIG
-757 NDQVKVTCDQTTTW
+757 SESMLVTCE

>member
-1 MRTILSTILLVVF
+1 MRILLSTFIALVF
-14 ASFVGAKTTFT
+14 ASQVGAKTTFSL
-25 PQDVE
+25 QDLE
-30 RLLSK
+30 RLLQR

-119 NHGASYTLGATFF
+119 NHGASYTQGATFF
-132 PQNINMGATFNAA
+132 PQNINMGATFNPA
-145 LTEEAGRITGY
+145 LTEEAGRITAY

-228 SPRTGKDRTPVYM
+228 SPRTGKDRTPVYL

-256 MVEAGLLSIMV
+256 MAEAGMLSVMV

-300 DWSDINN
+300 DWADINN

-322 RIAINAGIDMSME
+322 RMAINAGIDMSME

-359 DDAVRRILTLKY
+359 DDAVRRILTLKW
-371 RLGLFDQPNTGAGKA
+371 RLGLFDQPNTGKGKA
-386 YGDFGS
+386 YADFGS

-406 MILLKNENNLLPLAK
+406 MILLKNE
-421 DKMVN
+421 
-426 GKLSNCKFLVTG
+426 
-438 PNANQMRCL
+438 
-447 NGGWSYTWQGNKT
+447 
-460 DRFAQQ
+460 
-466 YNTIFEAL
+466 
-474 SHRFGSGNVVLE
+474 
-486 QGVTYV
+486 
-492 PEGAYYE
+492 
-499 EDASRIEEAVRA
+499 
-511 AQNVDVIIAC
+511 
-521 VGENSYT
+521 
-528 ETVGNLSDL
+528 SD
-537 ALSDNQRRL
+537 
-546 VKALAQTGKPIVLV
+546 I
-560 LNEGRPRLVS
+560 
-570 DLEPLCKAVVNV
+570 
-582 LLPGNYGAD
+582 
-591 ALARLLAGDANFSGR
+591 
-606 MPYTYPRNSAELTT
+606 
-620 YDYRVSEHC
+620 
-629 DRMAGAYD
+629 
-637 YDATVNVQW
+637 
-646 PFGFGLSYT
+646 
-655 TFAYS
+655 
-660 HLRVDKQHF
+660 
-669 TKDDVL
+669 
-675 TVSVDVTNTGQRLGK
+675 
-690 ESVLLYSSDLVAS
+690 
-703 LTPENRRLRAFQ
+703 
-715 KVSLQPQETRTVTF
+715 
-729 QLPASEL
+729 
-736 AFVGSDGLWTL
+736 
-747 EEGDFLLTIG
+747 
-757 NDQVKVTCDQTTTW
+757 

>member
-1 MRTILSTILLVVF
+1 MRFLLSTILFVVF
-14 ASFVGAKTTFT
+14 ASQAGAKTAFSQ
-25 PQDVE
+25 QDVE
-30 RLLSK
+30 RLLQR

-55 GVGDDFRLD
+55 GIGDDFRLD

-119 NHGASYTLGATFF
+119 NHGASYTQGATFF
-132 PQNINMGATFNAA
+132 PQNINMGATFNPA
-145 LTEEAGRITGY
+145 LTEKAGRITAY

-205 GNDRNH
+205 GPDRNH

-228 SPRTGKDRTPVYM
+228 SPRTGKDRTPVYL

-256 MVEAGLLSIMV
+256 MVEAGMLSVMV

-281 KYLTE
+281 KFLTE

-359 DDAVRRILTLKY
+359 DDAVRRILTLKW
-371 RLGLFDQPNTGAGKA
+371 RLGLFDQPNTGKGKA
-386 YGDFGS
+386 YADFGS

-406 MILLKNENNLLPLAK
+406 MILLKNESDILPLTSHSSPLR
-421 DKMVN
+421 M
-426 GKLSNCKFLVTG
+426 LVTG

-447 NGGWSYTWQGNKT
+447 NGGWSYTWQGHKT
-460 DRFAQQ
+460 DRYAQQ
-466 YNTIFEAL
+466 YNTIYEAL
-474 SHRFGSGNVVLE
+474 VNRFGSSNVVLE

-492 PEGAYYE
+492 PEGAYDE
-499 EDASRIEEAVRA
+499 EDASHIEQAVRA

-570 DLEPLCKAVVNV
+570 DLEPLCQAVVNI

-606 MPYTYPRNSAELTT
+606 MPYTYPRNPAELTT

-660 HLRVDKQHF
+660 NLRVDRQHF

-675 TVSVDVTNTGQRLGK
+675 TVSVDVTNTGTRAGQ

-703 LTPENRRLRAFQ
+703 LTPENRRLRQFE
-715 KVSLQPQETRTVTF
+715 KITLKPGETRIVTF
-729 QLPASEL
+729 RLPARQL
-736 AFVGSDGLWTL
+736 AFVGYDGRWTL
-747 EEGDFLLTIG
+747 EAGEFVLTVG
-757 NDQVKVTCDQTTTW
+757 NQKVTVTCDTTTGWQ

>member
-1 MRTILSTILLVVF
+1 MRFLLSTILFVVF
-14 ASFVGAKTTFT
+14 ASQAGAKTAFSQ
-25 PQDVE
+25 QDVE
-30 RLLSK
+30 RLLQR

-55 GVGDDFRLD
+55 GIGDDFRLD

-119 NHGASYTLGATFF
+119 NHGASYTQGATFF
-132 PQNINMGATFNAA
+132 PQNINMGATFNPA
-145 LTEEAGRITGY
+145 LTEKAGRITAY

-205 GNDRNH
+205 GPDRNH

-228 SPRTGKDRTPVYM
+228 SPRTGKDRTPVYL

-256 MVEAGLLSIMV
+256 MVEAGMLSVMV

-281 KYLTE
+281 KFLTE

-359 DDAVRRILTLKY
+359 DDAVRRILTLKW
-371 RLGLFDQPNTGAGKA
+371 RLGLFDQPNTGKGKA
-386 YGDFGS
+386 YADFGS

-406 MILLKNENNLLPLAK
+406 MILLKNESDILPLTSHSSPLR
-421 DKMVN
+421 M
-426 GKLSNCKFLVTG
+426 LVTG

-447 NGGWSYTWQGNKT
+447 NGGWSYTWQGHKT
-460 DRFAQQ
+460 DRYAQR
-466 YNTIFEAL
+466 YNTIYEAL
-474 SHRFGSGNVVLE
+474 SNRFGSSNVVLE

-492 PEGAYYE
+492 PEGAYDE
-499 EDASRIEEAVRA
+499 EDASHIEQAVRA

-570 DLEPLCKAVVNV
+570 DLEPLCQAVVNI

-629 DRMAGAYD
+629 ERMAGAYD

-660 HLRVDKQHF
+660 NLRVDRQHF

-675 TVSVDVTNTGQRLGK
+675 TVSVDVTNTGTRAGQ

-703 LTPENRRLRAFQ
+703 LTPENRRLRAFE

-729 QLPASEL
+729 RLPAKDLS
-736 AFVGSDGLWTL
+736 FVGADGQWLL
-747 EEGDFLLTIG
+747 EEGDFVFTVGTEKLTT
-757 NDQVKVTCDQTTTW
+757 TCDATASWQ

>member
-1 MRTILSTILLVVF
+1 MVAF

-25 PQDVE
+25 SQDME
-30 RLLSK
+30 QLLQR

-40 KIGQMLQLNIDTLGE
+40 KIGQMLQLNIDGLGT
-55 GVGDDFRLD
+55 GKGDDFKLD
-64 EKRLH
+64 EEKLH

-87 AMSTKH
+87 AMSTKR
-93 WQEIVSRIQEV
+93 WQEVISRIQEV

-132 PQNINMGATFNAA
+132 PQNINMGATFNPA
-145 LTEEAGRITGY
+145 LTEEAGRITAY

-184 NFGEDALLNAVMGSA
+184 NYGEDALVNAVMGSA

-205 GNDRNH
+205 GSDRNH
-211 VDAFHIAA
+211 IDAFHIAA

-228 SPRTGKDRTPVYM
+228 SPRTGKDRTPAYI
-241 PESEVREKCFAPFKA
+241 PENELREKCFAPYKA
-256 MVEAGLLSIMV
+256 MVEAGMLSIMV
-267 NSGSING
+267 NSGSVNG

-281 KYLTE
+281 KWLTE
-286 WLKEGLNWDGMIVT
+286 WLKEGLDWDGMIVT

-307 LYLREHV
+307 LYKREHV

-322 RIAINAGIDMSME
+322 RIAINAGIDMSMD
-335 PYDLQFCTLLK
+335 PYDLKFCTLLK
-346 ELVLE
+346 ELVQE

-359 DDAVRRILTLKY
+359 DDAVRRILLMKY
-371 RLGLFDQPNTGAGKA
+371 RLGLFDQPNTGKGKA
-386 YGDFGS
+386 YADFGS
-392 EQFAKVALQAAEES
+392 VQFAKVALQAAEES
-406 MILLKNENNLLPLAK
+406 IILLKNESNLLPLAP
-421 DKMVN
+421 
-426 GKLSNCKFLVTG
+426 LSLGEGSGVRLLVTG

-447 NGGWSYTWQGNKT
+447 NGGWSYTWQGNLT
-460 DRFAQQ
+460 DRYAQQ
-466 YNTIFEAL
+466 YNTIYEAL
-474 SHRFGSGNVVLE
+474 CNRFGSGNVVIE
-486 QGVTYV
+486 QGVTYI
-492 PEGAYYE
+492 PEGGYQE
-499 EDASRIEEAVRA
+499 EEASHIDDAVRA

-546 VKALAQTGKPIVLV
+546 VKALARTGKPIVLV
-560 LNEGRPRLVS
+560 LNEGRPRLIN
-570 DLEPLCKAVVNV
+570 DLEPLCQAVIDI

-591 ALARLLAGDANFSGR
+591 ALARLLAGDTNFSGR
-606 MPYTYPRNSAELTT
+606 LPYTYPRNSADLTT

-646 PFGFGLSYT
+646 PFGYGLSYT

-660 HLRVDKQHF
+660 NMRVDKPRF
-669 TKDDVL
+669 SKDDIL
-675 TVSVDVTNTGQRLGK
+675 TVSIDVTNTGNREGK
-690 ESVLLYSSDLVAS
+690 ESVLLFSSDLVAS
-703 LTPENRRLRAFQ
+703 LTPENRRLRAFE
-715 KVSLQPQETRTVTF
+715 KVTLQPQETRTVTF
-729 QLPASEL
+729 SLPAKDL
-736 AFVGSDGLWTL
+736 AFVGTDGQWVL
-747 EEGDFLLTIG
+747 EEGDFRLTIG
-757 NDQVKVTCDQTTTW
+757 SEQLTVTCE

>member
-1 MRTILSTILLVVF
+1 MRILFSTIFMMFF
-14 ASFVGAKTTFT
+14 ASSVGAKATFT
-25 PQDVE
+25 PEDME
-30 RLLSK
+30 RLLQR

-40 KIGQMLQLNIDTLGE
+40 KIGQMLQLNIDGLGT
-55 GVGDDFRLD
+55 GKGDDFKLD
-64 EKRLH
+64 EKKLH

-87 AMSTKH
+87 AMSTKR
-93 WQEIVSRIQEV
+93 WQEVISRIQEV

-132 PQNINMGATFNAA
+132 PQNINMGATFNPA
-145 LTEEAGRITGY
+145 LTEEAGRITAY

-184 NFGEDALLNAVMGSA
+184 NYGEDALVNAVMGSA

-205 GNDRNH
+205 GSDRNH
-211 VDAFHIAA
+211 IDAFHIAA

-228 SPRTGKDRTPVYM
+228 SPRTGKDRTPAYI
-241 PESEVREKCFAPFKA
+241 PENELREKCFAPYKA
-256 MVEAGLLSIMV
+256 MVEAGMLSIMV
-267 NSGSING
+267 NSGSVNG

-281 KYLTE
+281 KWLTE
-286 WLKEGLNWDGMIVT
+286 WLKEGLDWDGMIVT

-307 LYLREHV
+307 LYKREHV

-322 RIAINAGIDMSME
+322 RIAINAGIDMSMD
-335 PYDLQFCTLLK
+335 PYDLKFCTLLK
-346 ELVLE
+346 ELVQE

-359 DDAVRRILTLKY
+359 DDAVRRILLMKY
-371 RLGLFDQPNTGAGKA
+371 RLGLFDQPNTGKGKA
-386 YGDFGS
+386 YADFGS
-392 EQFAKVALQAAEES
+392 VQFAKVAQQAAEES
-406 MILLKNENNLLPLAK
+406 IILLKNESNLLPLAP
-421 DKMVN
+421 
-426 GKLSNCKFLVTG
+426 LSLGEGSGVRLLVTG

-447 NGGWSYTWQGNKT
+447 NGGWSYTWQGNLT
-460 DRFAQQ
+460 DRYAQQ
-466 YNTIFEAL
+466 YNTIYEAL
-474 SHRFGSGNVVLE
+474 CNRFGSGNVVIE
-486 QGVTYV
+486 QGVTYI
-492 PEGAYYE
+492 PEGGYQE
-499 EDASRIEEAVRA
+499 EEASHIDDAVRA

-546 VKALAQTGKPIVLV
+546 MKALAQTGKPIVLV
-560 LNEGRPRLVS
+560 LNEGRPRLIN
-570 DLEPLCKAVVNV
+570 DLEPLCQAVIDI

-591 ALARLLAGDANFSGR
+591 ALARLLAGDTNFSGR
-606 MPYTYPRNSAELTT
+606 LPYTYPRNSADLTT
-620 YDYRVSEHC
+620 YDYHVSEHC

-646 PFGFGLSYT
+646 PFGYGLSYT

-660 HLRVDKQHF
+660 NMRVDKPRF
-669 TKDDVL
+669 SKDDIL
-675 TVSVDVTNTGQRLGK
+675 TVSIDVTNTGNREGK
-690 ESVLLYSSDLVAS
+690 ESVLLFSSDLVAS
-703 LTPENRRLRAFQ
+703 LTPENRRLRAFE
-715 KVSLQPQETRTVTF
+715 KVMLQPQETRTVTF
-729 QLPASEL
+729 SLPAKDL
-736 AFVGSDGLWTL
+736 AFVGTDGQWVL
-747 EEGDFLLTIG
+747 EEGDFRLTIG
-757 NDQVKVTCDQTTTW
+757 SEQLTVTCE

>member
-1 MRTILSTILLVVF
+1 MRILLSTIMVAF

-25 PQDVE
+25 SQDME
-30 RLLSK
+30 RLLQR

-40 KIGQMLQLNIDTLGE
+40 KIGQMLQLNIDGLGT
-55 GVGDDFRLD
+55 GKGDDFKLD
-64 EKRLH
+64 EEKLH
-69 EAIAVY
+69 EAIGVY

-87 AMSTKH
+87 AMSTKR
-93 WQEIVSRIQEV
+93 WQEVISRIQEV

-132 PQNINMGATFNAA
+132 PQNINMGATFNPA
-145 LTEEAGRITGY
+145 LTEEAGRITAY

-184 NFGEDALLNAVMGSA
+184 NYGEDALVNAVMGSA

-205 GNDRNH
+205 GSDRNH
-211 VDAFHIAA
+211 IDAFHIAA

-228 SPRTGKDRTPVYM
+228 SPRTGKDRTPAYI
-241 PESEVREKCFAPFKA
+241 PENELREKCFAPYKA
-256 MVEAGLLSIMV
+256 MVEAGMLSIMV
-267 NSGSING
+267 NSGSVNG

-281 KYLTE
+281 KWLTE
-286 WLKEGLNWDGMIVT
+286 WLKEGLDWDGMIVT

-307 LYLREHV
+307 LYKREHV

-322 RIAINAGIDMSME
+322 RIAINAGIDMSMD
-335 PYDLQFCTLLK
+335 PYDLKFCTLLK
-346 ELVLE
+346 ELVQE

-359 DDAVRRILTLKY
+359 DDAVRRILLMKY
-371 RLGLFDQPNTGAGKA
+371 RLGLFDKPNTGKGKA
-386 YGDFGS
+386 YADFGS
-392 EQFAKVALQAAEES
+392 VQFAKVALQAAEES
-406 MILLKNENNLLPLAK
+406 IILLKNESNLLPLAP
-421 DKMVN
+421 
-426 GKLSNCKFLVTG
+426 LSLGEGSGVRLLVTG

-447 NGGWSYTWQGNKT
+447 NGGWSYTWQGNLT
-460 DRFAQQ
+460 DRYAQQ
-466 YNTIFEAL
+466 YNTIYEAL
-474 SHRFGSGNVVLE
+474 CNRFGSGNVVIE
-486 QGVTYV
+486 QGVTYI
-492 PEGAYYE
+492 PEGGYQE
-499 EDASRIEEAVRA
+499 EETSHIDDAVRA

-560 LNEGRPRLVS
+560 LNEGRPRLIN
-570 DLEPLCKAVVNV
+570 DLEPLCQAVIDI

-591 ALARLLAGDANFSGR
+591 ALARLLAGDTNFSGR
-606 MPYTYPRNSAELTT
+606 LPYTYPRNSADLTT

-646 PFGFGLSYT
+646 PFGYGLSYT

-660 HLRVDKQHF
+660 NMRVDKPRF
-669 TKDDVL
+669 SKDDIL
-675 TVSVDVTNTGQRLGK
+675 TVSIDVTNTGNREGK

-703 LTPENRRLRAFQ
+703 LTPENRRLRAFE
-715 KVSLQPQETRTVTF
+715 KVTLQPQETRTVTF
-729 QLPASEL
+729 SLPAKDL
-736 AFVGSDGLWTL
+736 AFVGTDGQWVL
-747 EEGDFLLTIG
+747 EEGDFRLTIG
-757 NDQVKVTCDQTTTW
+757 SEQLTVTCE

>member
-211 VDAFHIAA
+211 VDVFHIAA

-228 SPRTGKDRTPVYM
+228 SPRTGKDRTPVYL

-406 MILLKNENNLLPLAK
+406 MILLKNENNLLPLSPQPSAL
-421 DKMVN
+421 KM
-426 GKLSNCKFLVTG
+426 LVTG

-474 SHRFGSGNVVLE
+474 SNRFGSGNVVLE

-660 HLRVDKQHF
+660 NLRVDKSHF

-675 TVSVDVTNTGQRLGK
+675 QVSVDVTNTGQRAGSH
-690 ESVLLYSSDLVAS
+690 SVLLYSSDLVAS

-729 QLPASEL
+729 QLPASDL
-736 AFVGSDGLWTL
+736 AFVGYDGHWTL
-747 EEGDFLLTIG
+747 EEGDFLLTVG
-757 NDQVKVTCDQTTTW
+757 TDQLTVTCDTTFTWPQANK

>member
-1 MRTILSTILLVVF
+1 MVAF

-25 PQDVE
+25 SQDME
-30 RLLSK
+30 QLLQR

-40 KIGQMLQLNIDTLGE
+40 KIGQMLQLNIDGLGK
-55 GVGDDFRLD
+55 GKGDDFKLD
-64 EKRLH
+64 EEKLH

-87 AMSTKH
+87 AMSTKR
-93 WQEIVSRIQEV
+93 WQEVISRIQEV

-132 PQNINMGATFNAA
+132 PQNINMGATFNPA
-145 LTEEAGRITGY
+145 LTEEAGRITAY

-184 NFGEDALLNAVMGSA
+184 NYGEDALVNAVMGSA

-205 GNDRNH
+205 GSDRNH
-211 VDAFHIAA
+211 IDAFHIAA

-228 SPRTGKDRTPVYM
+228 SPRTGKDRTPAYI
-241 PESEVREKCFAPFKA
+241 PENELREKCFAPYKA
-256 MVEAGLLSIMV
+256 MVEAGMLSIMV
-267 NSGSING
+267 NSGSVNG

-281 KYLTE
+281 KWLTE
-286 WLKEGLNWDGMIVT
+286 WLKEGLDWDGMIVT

-307 LYLREHV
+307 LYKREHV

-322 RIAINAGIDMSME
+322 RIAINAGIDMSMD
-335 PYDLQFCTLLK
+335 PYDLKFCTLLK
-346 ELVLE
+346 ELVQE

-359 DDAVRRILTLKY
+359 DDAVRRILLMKY
-371 RLGLFDQPNTGAGKA
+371 RLGLFDQPNTGKGKA
-386 YGDFGS
+386 YADFGS
-392 EQFAKVALQAAEES
+392 GQFAKVALQAAEES
-406 MILLKNENNLLPLAK
+406 IILLKNESNLLPLAP
-421 DKMVN
+421 
-426 GKLSNCKFLVTG
+426 LSLGEGSGVRLLVTG

-447 NGGWSYTWQGNKT
+447 NGGWSYTWQGNLT
-460 DRFAQQ
+460 DRYAQQ
-466 YNTIFEAL
+466 YNTIYEAL
-474 SHRFGSGNVVLE
+474 CNRFGSSNVVIE
-486 QGVTYV
+486 QGVTYI
-492 PEGAYYE
+492 PEGGYQE
-499 EDASRIEEAVRA
+499 EEASHIDDAVRA

-560 LNEGRPRLVS
+560 LNEGRPRLIN
-570 DLEPLCKAVVNV
+570 DLEPLCQAVIDI

-591 ALARLLAGDANFSGR
+591 ALARLLAGDTNFSGR
-606 MPYTYPRNSAELTT
+606 LPYTYPRNSADLTT

-646 PFGFGLSYT
+646 PFGYGLSYT

-660 HLRVDKQHF
+660 NMRVDKPRF
-669 TKDDVL
+669 SKDDIL
-675 TVSVDVTNTGQRLGK
+675 TVSIDVTNTGNREGK

-703 LTPENRRLRAFQ
+703 LTPENRRLRAFE
-715 KVSLQPQETRTVTF
+715 KVTLQPKETRTVTF
-729 QLPASEL
+729 SLPAKDL
-736 AFVGSDGLWTL
+736 AFVGTDGQWVL
-747 EEGDFLLTIG
+747 EEGDFRLTIG
-757 NDQVKVTCDQTTTW
+757 SEQITVTCE